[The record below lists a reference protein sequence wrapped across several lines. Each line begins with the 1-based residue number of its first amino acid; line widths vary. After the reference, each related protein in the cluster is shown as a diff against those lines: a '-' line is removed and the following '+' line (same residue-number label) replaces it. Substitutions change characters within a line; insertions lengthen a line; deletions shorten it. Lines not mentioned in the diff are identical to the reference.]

1 MNAEQRI
8 KTLMDACGRERIP
21 LLPQFNPVVAARGRR
36 SLRITDVGLKGS
48 LVEISGELSSSF
60 DPRIVYR
67 SHRLF
72 SSWDEGRR
80 QVVADALEGALLA
93 CSRHQMEDATAGMAP
108 DGAAALEALAAVD
121 SIRAL
126 RALSPD
132 VKGVIMATLDDTR
145 EEHFEGRWKVVLR
158 LAPLSFVPL

>member
-8 KTLMDACGRERIP
+8 RTLMEACGRSTIP
-21 LLPQFNPVVAARGRR
+21 LLPKFYPEVAIRGRR
-36 SLRITDVGLKGS
+36 SLRVTAVSLKGS
-48 LVEISGELSSSF
+48 LVELSGEPSPNY
-60 DPRIVYR
+60 DPRGIYR

-80 QVVADALEGALLA
+80 QAVADALEGALLA
-93 CSRHQMEDATAGMAP
+93 CSRHQMKDATAGIAP
-108 DGAAALEALAAVD
+108 DEAAALEALANVD
-121 SIRAL
+121 STRDL

-132 VKGVIMATLDDTR
+132 AKGVIMATLDDTR
-145 EEHFEGRWKVVLR
+145 EEHSEGRWRVVLR